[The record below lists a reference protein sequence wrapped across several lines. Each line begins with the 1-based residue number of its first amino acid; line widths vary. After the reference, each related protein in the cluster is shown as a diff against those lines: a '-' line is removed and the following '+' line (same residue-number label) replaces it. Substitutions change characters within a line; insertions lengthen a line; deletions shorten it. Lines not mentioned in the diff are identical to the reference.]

1 MVSSFEE
8 VPARDRVIVA
18 LDCGIE
24 EAFDLADQLQG
35 KATWMKVGMTL
46 FYANGPA
53 IVYALKERGFKVF
66 LDLKFHDIPHQVEG
80 AAYAAAGSGADML
93 TMHTVGGVDMMAAAQ
108 KGAERAAS
116 EYGHDAPATLGITV
130 LTSMNDAA
138 LAETGVSRAMAD
150 QVVVLAEQAK
160 RAGISGVVA
169 SPKEAARLRE
179 ILGPDAY
186 IVTPGVRPAG
196 SDRGDQSRVATPA
209 AHRHRA
215 SHHAGGRSGGCI
227 RVHRGRAVGAP
238 SNLRAVWENDGWA
251 TNGRQRS
258 QLLLEC
264 VTTH

>member
-1 MVSSFEE
+1 MLTVFDNI
-8 VPARDRVIVA
+8 PARERIIVA

-24 EAFDLADQLQG
+24 EAFDLADKLQG

-80 AAYAAAGSGADML
+80 AAYSAAASGADML
-93 TMHTVGGVDMMAAAQ
+93 TMHTVGGVDMMMAAQ
-108 KGAERAAS
+108 RGAERSAA
-116 EYGHDAPATLGITV
+116 EYGHEVPATLGITV

-138 LAETGVSRAMAD
+138 LAETGVSRSMAD

-160 RAGISGVVA
+160 RSGISGVVA

-179 ILGPDAY
+179 ILGPEAY

-196 SDRGDQSRVATPA
+196 ADKGDQSRVATPA
-209 AHRHRA
+209 DAFAAGA
-215 SHHAGGRSGGCI
+215 SHIVVGRPI
-227 RVHRGRAVGAP
+227 TQAADPAAAFEAIAAELV
-238 SNLRAVWENDGWA
+238 
-251 TNGRQRS
+251 
-258 QLLLEC
+258 
-264 VTTH
+264 

>member
-1 MVSSFEE
+1 MLNAFEE
-8 VPARDRVIVA
+8 TPARDRVIVA
-18 LDCGIE
+18 LDCGID
-24 EAFDLADQLQG
+24 EAFDLADRLQG

-46 FYANGPA
+46 FYANGPD
-53 IVYALKERGFKVF
+53 VVRALKERGFKVF

-80 AAYAAAGSGADML
+80 AAYAAAKSG
-93 TMHTVGGVDMMAAAQ
+93 
-108 KGAERAAS
+108 GAV
-116 EYGHDAPATLGITV
+116 PATLGITV

-196 SDRGDQSRVATPA
+196 SAKGDQSRVATPA
-209 AHRHRA
+209 EAFANGA
-215 SHHAGGRSGGCI
+215 SHIVVGRPI
-227 RVHRGRAVGAP
+227 TQADDPAAAFEAIANELEGRP
-238 SNLRAVWENDGWA
+238 SLKA
-251 TNGRQRS
+251 
-258 QLLLEC
+258 
-264 VTTH
+264 

>member
-1 MVSSFEE
+1 MLTVFDDIS
-8 VPARDRVIVA
+8 ARDRVIVA

-80 AAYAAAGSGADML
+80 AAYSAAASGADML
-93 TMHTVGGVDMMAAAQ
+93 TMHTVGGVDMMRAAQ
-108 KGAERAAS
+108 AGAVAAS
-116 EYGHDAPATLGITV
+116 EEYGYDTPATLGITV

-169 SPKEAARLRE
+169 SPQEASRLRE
-179 ILGPDAY
+179 ILGPEAY

-196 SDRGDQSRVATPA
+196 SDRGDQSRVATPKQA
-209 AHRHRA
+209 FENGA
-215 SHHAGGRSGGCI
+215 SHIVVGRPI
-227 RVHRGRAVGAP
+227 TQAADPAAAFEAIVAD
-238 SNLRAVWENDGWA
+238 L
-251 TNGRQRS
+251 
-258 QLLLEC
+258 
-264 VTTH
+264 